1 MNIQNWTIP
10 KKRKYIF
17 KNGSRKKRFR
27 GRSFPIFLA
36 PTWSNISEP
45 FKLKAS
51 LLRQVIILKFVPLV
65 QHNTN
70 VVFFFVYL
78 ERLNK
83 FLEQRNWTKIIEI
96 IQIIQII
103 QIDNLNKE
111 IDTPFQTSNLVI
123 W

>member
-1 MNIQNWTIP
+1 MD
-10 KKRKYIF
+10 RE
-17 KNGSRKKRFR
+17 KNVLEGEVFQ
-27 GRSFPIFLA
+27 FFLA

-51 LLRQVIILKFVPLV
+51 LLRQVIILKFVLLV

-83 FLEQRNWTKIIEI
+83 FLEQRN
-96 IQIIQII
+96 
-103 QIDNLNKE
+103 
-111 IDTPFQTSNLVI
+111 
-123 W
+123 

>member
-1 MNIQNWTIP
+1 MD
-10 KKRKYIF
+10 RE
-17 KNGSRKKRFR
+17 KNVLEGEVFQ
-27 GRSFPIFLA
+27 FFLA

-51 LLRQVIILKFVPLV
+51 LLRQVCAISTA
-65 QHNTN
+65 QHQCSL
-70 VVFFFVYL
+70 FFSVYL

-96 IQIIQII
+96 IQIIQIT
-103 QIDNLNKE
+103 QIDNLNNE

>member
-1 MNIQNWTIP
+1 MD
-10 KKRKYIF
+10 RE
-17 KNGSRKKRFR
+17 KNVLEGEVFQ
-27 GRSFPIFLA
+27 FFLA

-65 QHNTN
+65 QHTTN

-83 FLEQRNWTKIIEI
+83 FLEQRN
-96 IQIIQII
+96 
-103 QIDNLNKE
+103 
-111 IDTPFQTSNLVI
+111 
-123 W
+123 

>member
-1 MNIQNWTIP
+1 MAQC
-10 KKRKYIF
+10 
-17 KNGSRKKRFR
+17 S
-27 GRSFPIFLA
+27 
-36 PTWSNISEP
+36 
-45 FKLKAS
+45 
-51 LLRQVIILKFVPLV
+51 
-65 QHNTN
+65 
-70 VVFFFVYL
+70 FFFVYL

>member
-1 MNIQNWTIP
+1 MD
-10 KKRKYIF
+10 RE
-17 KNGSRKKRFR
+17 KNVLEGEVFQ
-27 GRSFPIFLA
+27 FFLA

-83 FLEQRNWTKIIEI
+83 FLEQRN
-96 IQIIQII
+96 
-103 QIDNLNKE
+103 
-111 IDTPFQTSNLVI
+111 
-123 W
+123 